1 VLTVLNNEIQ
11 SARDVTKTSTLRVET
26 FSSRELG
33 YLGYVDSD
41 GTPVFYRDVTR
52 RHTLATPFDVIGRQT
67 LPRVDI
73 VYSYSGADGLLI
85 EAVRQHGS
93 DGLVIV
99 GFGSGSLSSAIF
111 EAGAQAI
118 QHGLPVVIASRATS
132 GRTLM
137 TPRKEAAG
145 YLVADDLLPQK
156 ARILL
161 MLALVETRDRQ
172 AIQEMFYTY

>member
-1 VLTVLNNEIQ
+1 LKSVN
-11 SARDVTKTSTLRVET
+11 
-26 FSSRELG
+26 
-33 YLGYVDSD
+33 
-41 GTPVFYRDVTR
+41 
-52 RHTLATPFDVIGRQT
+52 
-67 LPRVDI
+67 
-73 VYSYSGADGLLI
+73 SYSGADGLLI